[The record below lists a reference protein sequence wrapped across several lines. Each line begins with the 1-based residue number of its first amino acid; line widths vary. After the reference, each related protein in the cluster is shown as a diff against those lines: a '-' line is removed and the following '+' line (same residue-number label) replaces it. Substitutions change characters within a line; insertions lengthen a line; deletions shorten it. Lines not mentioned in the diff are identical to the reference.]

1 MSGEK
6 LNFAFFKE
14 LFDTAKRVTQE
25 TITSSSIISRTSN
38 LRELAAD
45 KELEDVKIGLSFEDE
60 GDEVPE
66 VVETKAKSADRVTL
80 VLNKLGKIVMELI
93 SKMGLHEKVIKF
105 NKEASK
111 ANKKEI
117 DVLKEKSK

>member
-6 LNFAFFKE
+6 LNFAFVKE
-14 LFDTAKRVTQE
+14 LFDTAKKVTQD
-25 TITSSSIISRTSN
+25 TIASSPIISRTSN

-60 GDEVPE
+60 GEEMPE